1 MTNGL
6 ATTTSRTGPN
16 IIENKGCVVKGVG
29 GYVVEQG
36 SHYAPGISAE
46 TVGARALWFGVVTL
60 PPGKRTKAHVH
71 EQHESAFYFLSGD
84 EIELWT
90 GARLQ
95 HCETA
100 RPGDY
105 LFIPANVPHV
115 AVNRGSQPAVFIG
128 ARNEATAQESLIMH
142 PELDSAVP

>member
-1 MTNGL
+1 MTNVS
-6 ATTTSRTGPN
+6 ATTTSRTGTI
-16 IIENKGCVVKGVG
+16 IIEDRGCVVKGVG
-29 GYVVEQG
+29 GYEVKQG

-46 TVGARALWFGVVTL
+46 TVGARALWFGFVTL

-71 EQHESAFYFLSGD
+71 AHHESAFYFISGD

-95 HCETA
+95 YCEKA

-115 AVNRGSQPAVFIG
+115 AVNRGSQPAVFVG
-128 ARNEATAQESLIMH
+128 ARNEATAQESVIMH
-142 PELDSAVP
+142 PELDSVVP